1 MNVGNSHIM
10 NDALQANN
18 VENKLIII
26 KGADHG
32 FRGANAE
39 RATTAMVE
47 WFAAHLAEAQK

>member
-1 MNVGNSHIM
+1 M